1 MRLMFAPRGSGTTE
15 RLKFAPHLAP
25 RLLRIDAARLG
36 CGMSMLTPTHPGAG
50 GTPRN
55 GLMAVD
61 VAGVVDLAEQLDR
74 ASVGRARNGEPG
86 DQLAASS
93 SAEALHHTLRDF
105 RDRPP
110 PIQPVGALLHTGP
123 EPAVAVGFDR
133 GAGEVSPAGS
143 RRKMAMMCRR
153 ISCTGTATRPDHPH
167 DPTGSP
173 DVRKETPTG
182 RRPRMGGRHGLSA
195 LVGTGF
201 SAIKAAATRP
211 TGPEH

>member
-110 PIQPVGALLHTGP
+110 PTQPVGTFLHTGP

-133 GAGEVSPAGS
+133 GAGEVSPAGC
-143 RRKMAMMCRR
+143 RRKMAGPPPGRTIGMIRQ
-153 ISCTGTATRPDHPH
+153 DHR
-167 DPTGSP
+167 TYERKRLQG
-173 DVRKETPTG
+173 DVLGWE
-182 RRPRMGGRHGLSA
+182 GGMASQRS
-195 LVGTGF
+195 
-201 SAIKAAATRP
+201 
-211 TGPEH
+211 